1 MFENKKPFIHVTEDS
16 EKLPADAT
24 FQFELLRQLVEQED
38 RYDFTPDKYEIY
50 VYNNIGL
57 CQFYG
62 LNPEELIEEHLDAYE
77 GMLFDFSEENK
88 NIN

>member
-1 MFENKKPFIHVTEDS
+1 MFNNKKSFIHVTEDS
-16 EKLPADAT
+16 DKLPADAT
-24 FQFELLRQLVEQED
+24 FQFELLRQLVEQEE
-38 RYDFTPDKYEIY
+38 RYDFTPEKYEIY

-62 LNPEELIEEHLDAYE
+62 LSPTVLIAEHRDAYE
-77 GMLFDFSEENK
+77 GMLYDFSEEDG